1 MIQQTHKIEFVIDLN
16 LPKGVKV
23 TEMSYHNGRLYVQDT
38 NDTLHIFAE
47 E

>member
-1 MIQQTHKIEFVIDLN
+1 MQSDIKKWIGDLQTRKIEFVIDC
-16 LPKGVKV
+16 
-23 TEMSYHNGRLYVQDT
+23 YHNGRLYATDT